1 MPANASDKTEK
12 ELHTRNCEMSCFRL
26 EVRHARTHVYIRVC
40 DSIAMN
46 ATKKRQLAGANGK
59 NLKQNAPVYSHCYQ
73 VTATTSP
80 RPI

>member
-1 MPANASDKTEK
+1 MMMPANASDKTEK

-26 EVRHARTHVYIRVC
+26 EVRYARTHMYIRVC

-46 ATKKRQLAGANGK
+46 ATTKRQLAGANGK
-59 NLKQNAPVYSHCYQ
+59 NAPVYSHCYQ